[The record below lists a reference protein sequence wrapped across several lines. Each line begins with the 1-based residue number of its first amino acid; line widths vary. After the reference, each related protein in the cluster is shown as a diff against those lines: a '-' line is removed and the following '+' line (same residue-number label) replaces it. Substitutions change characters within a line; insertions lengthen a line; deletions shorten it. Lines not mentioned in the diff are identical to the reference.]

1 MKDSSGLKQLID
13 QYFTSLKLEH
23 RLPIRLYEPMDY
35 ILKLKAKRM
44 RPTLTMLSYHAVSG
58 QPAEE
63 AIDLATAVEL
73 FHNFTLMHDDIMDR
87 APVRRGKQIG
97 RAHV

>member
-13 QYFTSLKLEH
+13 QYFTSLKLEQ
-23 RLPIRLYEPMDY
+23 RLPVRLYEPIDY

-44 RPTLTMLSYHAVSG
+44 RPILTMLSYHAVSG

-63 AIDLATAVEL
+63 AIDLATAVEVPL
-73 FHNFTLMHDDIMDR
+73 FPKLAVFITDQGSDSY
-87 APVRRGKQIG
+87 
-97 RAHV
+97 HVLNGDS